1 MKLRG
6 LRELQVVVGM
16 MCILLL
22 WHMVI
27 NKRRQKSLD
36 IKSVKTTIFAK
47 RRSESPKKVFKTPL
61 KITRTTTRPWSSLRL
76 EGFTAGKNLETTPDV
91 NVNKSTDFC
100 SMHARTSCAHS
111 RSYIDFCL
119 LLFFHLLRDWSRI
132 ISRSCC
138 TCCHVLKADRKSILL
153 CSLLA
158 TMQLTILITRSRA
171 SPQKNRWR

>member
-100 SMHARTSCAHS
+100 SMHARTLCAHS

-119 LLFFHLLRDWSRI
+119 LLFFIFCVIDQESSPVLVV
-132 ISRSCC
+132 
-138 TCCHVLKADRKSILL
+138 HVVMSLK
-153 CSLLA
+153 
-158 TMQLTILITRSRA
+158 LTG
-171 SPQKNRWR
+171 NRYFSALFWQPCNLPF